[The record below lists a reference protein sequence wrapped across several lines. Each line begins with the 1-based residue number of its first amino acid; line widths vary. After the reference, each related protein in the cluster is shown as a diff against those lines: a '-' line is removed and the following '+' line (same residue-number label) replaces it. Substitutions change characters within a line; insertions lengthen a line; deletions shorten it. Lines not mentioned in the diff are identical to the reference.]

1 MEATSSQEEDFTASL
16 ADLIN
21 DSFTLLENLE
31 EEAKA
36 EERAETASL
45 ETTFYSIEYHV
56 ITSVKA
62 ECASSPHSDLSPPSA
77 ALAPSASSPSRQT
90 QPICRVSNEHSNAAD
105 IDTLI
110 ELVQSDFLLTVTGKL
125 KIMEAIMR
133 ENDLA
138 KAYVELSQ
146 MRKTVRILWYEERF
160 PGEWLAFGT
169 AAGENAMKVLPIPAT
184 RRENRD

>member
-1 MEATSSQEEDFTASL
+1 MQATSSQDEDFTASL

-21 DSFTLLENLE
+21 DSFALLESLD
-31 EEAKA
+31 EAAKI

-45 ETTFYSIEYHV
+45 ETTFYSLEYHAS
-56 ITSVKA
+56 TSVNA
-62 ECASSPHSDLSPPSA
+62 ECASFPHSAPSPPSA
-77 ALAPSASSPSRQT
+77 ASVSSVSSPSRQT
-90 QPICRVSNEHSNAAD
+90 QSIRHVSNEHPNAAD

-110 ELVQSDFLLTVTGKL
+110 DLVQSDILLTVTGKL

-146 MRKTVRILWYEERF
+146 MRKTIRILWYEERF

-169 AAGENAMKVLPIPAT
+169 AASENAMKVLPMPAA
-184 RRENRD
+184 RRENRE